1 MMLIAD
7 FLKQGVAWRKKQTLE
22 NQNMLKSWPK
32 KFFRPVSLPI
42 DLVKAL
48 FASWRNGGSK
58 KLKNILG
65 IIFAFCFIGYIAF
78 TLVAIGLTVF
88 FMVLDSVMYGQI
100 LVVSKN
106 TEPLWRVV
114 VNLIV
119 AHPII
124 PIGGDVGVL
133 INSVIYYWIVVW
145 IVSLVFAAYEWI
157 RGTGNIASKYISSDF
172 RFNDEEYTQAA
183 EALEHWK
190 VAKYDI
196 AVQKYGE
203 RIVDILVLSETI
215 YPNKF
220 SKWER
225 AVSINAIK
233 EDREPKDDE
242 E

>member
-1 MMLIAD
+1 MLIAD

-22 NQNMLKSWPK
+22 NQNMLQSWPK

-42 DLVKAL
+42 NLVKAL
-48 FASWRNGGSK
+48 FASWRNGGPK
-58 KLKNILG
+58 RTKNILG
-65 IIFAFCFIGYIAF
+65 IILAVIFLGYIAF
-78 TLVAIGLTVF
+78 TLMAIVLTVF
-88 FMVLDSVMYGQI
+88 FMVFDSVMYGKI
-100 LVVSKN
+100 LVVYKN

-114 VNLIV
+114 INLIG
-119 AHPII
+119 AHRII

-133 INSVIYYWIVVW
+133 INCGIYYWI
-145 IVSLVFAAYEWI
+145 IVLLVSFVFTIYEWI
-157 RGTGNIASKYISSDF
+157 RGTGNIAAKYISSDF
-172 RFNDEEYTQAA
+172 SFHDDEYNQAA

-190 VAKYDI
+190 TTKYDI

-203 RIVDILVLSETI
+203 RIVDILVLAEAI
-215 YPNKF
+215 YAHKL

-233 EDREPKDDE
+233 VDREAHDDE